1 MNMKKLILSSIACLM
16 AVSLIE
22 AQEMKSVFIQMPDSL
37 SRVLTKINREDCVDF
52 LASGMKAEVT
62 NRFNLSS
69 ELKKLTADYLLL
81 QETPQC
87 TVEMKL
93 LPVNDSTRVV
103 CVVRTITTPAADSSV
118 AFFTTDWQPL
128 PLTDYFLSPSADEF
142 YLPTDSLVAD
152 SPAADTLSAL
162 RKEADITFLR
172 FGLSA
177 DDLTLTAT
185 YTTPDYM
192 GRESATRLKA
202 YLRKEPIRYRWSE
215 GMFRGDY
222 SVY

>member
-1 MNMKKLILSSIACLM
+1 MNMKKLILSSICCLM

-22 AQEMKSVFIQMPDSL
+22 AQEMKSIFIRMPDSL
-37 SRVLTKINREDCVDF
+37 SCVLTKINREDCVDF
-52 LASGMKAEVT
+52 LASNMKAEVT

-69 ELKKLTADYLLL
+69 ELRKLTADYLLL

-103 CVVRTITTPAADSSV
+103 CVVRTIATPVPDSSV
-118 AFFTTDWQPL
+118 AFFTTDWKPL
-128 PLTDYFLSPSADEF
+128 PLTDRFRSPSADDF
-142 YLPTDSLVAD
+142 YLPTDSLGVD
-152 SPAADTLSAL
+152 SLTTDELSSL
-162 RKEADITFLR
+162 RKEADIVFMR
-172 FGLSA
+172 FNLSA

-192 GRESATRLKA
+192 SPESAARLKA

-215 GMFRGDY
+215 GMFRRE
-222 SVY
+222 

>member
-69 ELKKLTADYLLL
+69 ELKRLTADYLLL

-103 CVVRTITTPAADSSV
+103 CVVRTIATPVADSSV
-118 AFFTTDWQPL
+118 SFFTTDWQPL

-142 YLPTDSLVAD
+142 YLPTDSLV
-152 SPAADTLSAL
+152 ADTLSAL

-192 GRESATRLKA
+192 GRESAARLKA

>member
-1 MNMKKLILSSIACLM
+1 M

-22 AQEMKSVFIQMPDSL
+22 AQEMKSVFIRMPDSL

-52 LASGMKAEVT
+52 LASNMKAEVT

-69 ELKKLTADYLLL
+69 ELRKLTADYLLL

-103 CVVRTITTPAADSSV
+103 CVVRTIATPVPDSSV
-118 AFFTTDWQPL
+118 AFFTTDWEPL
-128 PLTDYFLSPSADEF
+128 PLTDRFQSPSADDF
-142 YLPTDSLVAD
+142 YLPTDSLPTD
-152 SPAADTLSAL
+152 SLGIDSLTTDELSSL
-162 RKEADITFLR
+162 RKEADITFMR
-172 FGLSA
+172 FNLSA

-192 GRESATRLKA
+192 GSESAARLKA

-215 GMFRGDY
+215 GVFRRE
-222 SVY
+222 